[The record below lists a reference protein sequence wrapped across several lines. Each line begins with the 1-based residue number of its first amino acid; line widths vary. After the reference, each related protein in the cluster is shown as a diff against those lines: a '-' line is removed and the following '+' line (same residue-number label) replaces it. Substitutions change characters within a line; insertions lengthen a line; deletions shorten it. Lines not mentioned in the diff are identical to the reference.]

1 MAHNIETMAYAG
13 EVPWHGLGK
22 AVDSNMTPAQM
33 LEAAGLDWSVSKRP
47 AYTVD
52 KPNTWNIIDPTGEAS
67 FIRAPEDYFLVR
79 DSDNK
84 ILSKCGEGYVPF
96 QNHEVMDFFKRF
108 TEAGDMTMETA
119 GSLKEGR
126 NIWGLAK
133 LTDQFRL
140 AGDDEVKRYL
150 LLNNSHQVG
159 KAMTIMFTP
168 IRVVC
173 NNTLTQA
180 LNMEGNRFRVLHL
193 QMFDEEIIKAA
204 EEALG
209 ISGKQMNY
217 FKEQAE
223 FLASKSYKQVD
234 VENYVA
240 ELFQPQLLI
249 DRGKAERAL
258 GLEPLSLRDEFKN
271 TAELVYEAIE
281 TSPGSDMRSAKGTW
295 WGALNGV
302 TYVMDHQKRSHAE
315 GNALHS
321 AWFGSGAKT
330 KNTALTKAL
339 SYAEAA

>member
-140 AGDDEVKRYL
+140 AGDDEVQGYL
-150 LLNNSHQVG
+150 LLNN
-159 KAMTIMFTP
+159 
-168 IRVVC
+168 
-173 NNTLTQA
+173 
-180 LNMEGNRFRVLHL
+180 
-193 QMFDEEIIKAA
+193 
-204 EEALG
+204 
-209 ISGKQMNY
+209 
-217 FKEQAE
+217 
-223 FLASKSYKQVD
+223 
-234 VENYVA
+234 
-240 ELFQPQLLI
+240 
-249 DRGKAERAL
+249 
-258 GLEPLSLRDEFKN
+258 
-271 TAELVYEAIE
+271 
-281 TSPGSDMRSAKGTW
+281 
-295 WGALNGV
+295 
-302 TYVMDHQKRSHAE
+302 
-315 GNALHS
+315 
-321 AWFGSGAKT
+321 
-330 KNTALTKAL
+330 
-339 SYAEAA
+339 